1 MFFRGTAHMHGLTVQ
16 NEMPNWGYSVKEIDP
31 DRAVKCAGREVD
43 ISPKAATEIC
53 RKIRGM
59 RLDAAKEF
67 LEAVGKKQKAVAFR
81 RYHKEVPHRSL
92 DEGWY
97 AGRFPVKA
105 AKMFLFLLEELE
117 SNAEYKGLD
126 VDRLRIV
133 HAAAQRGM
141 KTQRIVSR
149 AYGRA
154 SPYQNTMVHVELMGY
169 EVAE

>member
-1 MFFRGTAHMHGLTVQ
+1 
-16 NEMPNWGYSVKEIDP
+16 MPNFGYSVKEFDP
-31 DRAVKCAGREVD
+31 DRAVKCSGRELN

-59 RLDAAKEF
+59 RLDQAKKL
-67 LEAVGKKQKAVAFR
+67 LEAVKEKKQYIAFR
-81 RYHKEVPHRSL
+81 RYHKEVPHHSL

-97 AGRFPVKA
+97 AGRYPVKA
-105 AKMFLFLLEELE
+105 AKQILFLLEELE

-133 HAAAQRGM
+133 HAASQRGM
-141 KTQRIVSR
+141 KSQRHISR
-149 AYGRA
+149 AHGSA
-154 SPYQNTMVHVELMGY
+154 TPYLNTQVHIELMGY

>member
-1 MFFRGTAHMHGLTVQ
+1 VPQ
-16 NEMPNWGYSVKEIDP
+16 WEYSIKEFDP
-31 DRAVKCAGREVD
+31 DRTVKCSGRELR

-59 RLDAAKEF
+59 RLEAAKKLMED
-67 LEAVGKKQKAVAFR
+67 VQKKKRAIAFR

-92 DEGWY
+92 DEPWY

-105 AKMFLFLLEELE
+105 AKTFLFLLEEME
-117 SNAEYKGLD
+117 ANAEFKGLD

-141 KTQRIVSR
+141 KTQRFVTR

-154 SPYQNTMVHVELMGY
+154 TPFQNTLIHVELMGY

>member
-1 MFFRGTAHMHGLTVQ
+1 
-16 NEMPNWGYSVKEIDP
+16 MPKWGYSIKEFDP
-31 DRAVKCAGREVD
+31 DRAVRCSGREVN

-53 RKIRGM
+53 RKLRGM
-59 RLDAAKEF
+59 RLDAAKEL
-67 LEAVGKKQKAVAFR
+67 LEAVQIKKRAIAYR
-81 RYHKEVPHRSL
+81 RYKKEIPHRSL

-97 AGRFPVKA
+97 AGRYPIKA

-133 HAAAQRGM
+133 HAASQRGM
-141 KTQRIVSR
+141 KSQRIISR
-149 AYGRA
+149 AMGRA
-154 SPYQNTMVHVELMGY
+154 TAYHNTMVHIELMGY

>member
-1 MFFRGTAHMHGLTVQ
+1 
-16 NEMPNWGYSVKEIDP
+16 MPNWGYSVKEFDP
-31 DRAVKCAGREVD
+31 DRAVKCSGREVK

-53 RKIRGM
+53 RKLRGM
-59 RLDAAKEF
+59 KLDSAKDL
-67 LEAVGKKQKAVAFR
+67 LEAVTKKKRAIAFR

-97 AGRFPVKA
+97 AGRYPVKA

-117 SNAEYKGLD
+117 ANAEYKGLD

-141 KTQRIVSR
+141 KTQRVISR

-154 SPYQNTMVHVELMGY
+154 TAYQNTLVHVELMGY
-169 EVAE
+169 EIGE

>member
-1 MFFRGTAHMHGLTVQ
+1 
-16 NEMPNWGYSVKEIDP
+16 
-31 DRAVKCAGREVD
+31 
-43 ISPKAATEIC
+43 
-53 RKIRGM
+53 M
-59 RLDAAKEF
+59 RLDSAKDL
-67 LEAVGKKQKAVAFR
+67 LEGVTNKKRAIAFR

-97 AGRFPVKA
+97 AGRYPVKA

-133 HAAAQRGM
+133 HAASQRGM
-141 KTQRIVSR
+141 KTQRVISR
-149 AYGRA
+149 AHGRA
-154 SPYQNTMVHVELMGY
+154 TPYRDTLVHVELMGY

>member
-1 MFFRGTAHMHGLTVQ
+1 
-16 NEMPNWGYSVKEIDP
+16 MPNWGYSVKEFDP
-31 DRAVKCAGREVD
+31 DRAVKCAGREVK

-59 RLDAAKEF
+59 RLDSAKDL
-67 LEAVGKKQKAVAFR
+67 LEGVTQKKRAIAYR

-97 AGRFPVKA
+97 AGRYPVKA

-117 SNAEYKGLD
+117 ANAEYKGLD

-141 KTQRIVSR
+141 KTQRVVSR

-154 SPYQNTMVHVELMGY
+154 TAYRDTLIHIELMGY

>member
-1 MFFRGTAHMHGLTVQ
+1 M
-16 NEMPNWGYSVKEIDP
+16 KEFDP
-31 DRAVKCAGREVD
+31 DRAVRCSGRELN

-59 RLDAAKEF
+59 RLDHAKEL
-67 LEAVGKKQKAVAFR
+67 LEAVEKKKRAIAYR
-81 RYHKEVPHRSL
+81 RYKKEVPHHSL

-97 AGRFPVKA
+97 AGRYPVKA
-105 AKMFLFLLEELE
+105 AKLFRFLLEELE

-133 HAAAQRGM
+133 HAASHRGM
-141 KTQRIVSR
+141 KTQRYISR
-149 AYGRA
+149 AHGRA
-154 SPYQNTMVHVELMGY
+154 TPYLGTLVHVELMGY

>member
-1 MFFRGTAHMHGLTVQ
+1 L
-16 NEMPNWGYSVKEIDP
+16 PNWGYSLKEFDP
-31 DRAVKCAGREVD
+31 DRAVKCSGRELR

-59 RLDAAKEF
+59 RLDWAKEL
-67 LEAVGKKQKAVAFR
+67 LEAVTKKKRAIAFR
-81 RYHKEVPHRSL
+81 HYKKKVSHRSL

-97 AGRFPVKA
+97 AGRYPVKA
-105 AKMFLFLLEELE
+105 AKMFLFLLNELE

-126 VDRLRIV
+126 VDRIRIV
-133 HAAAQRGM
+133 HAASHRGM
-141 KTQRIVSR
+141 KTQRIISR

-154 SPYQNTMVHVELMGY
+154 SPFHNILTHIELVGY

>member
-1 MFFRGTAHMHGLTVQ
+1 
-16 NEMPNWGYSVKEIDP
+16 MPNWGYSVKEFDP
-31 DRAVKCAGREVD
+31 DRAVRCSGRELK

-53 RKIRGM
+53 RKLRGM
-59 RLDAAKEF
+59 RLDSAKEL
-67 LEAVGKKQKAVAFR
+67 LEAVTKKKRAIAYR

-97 AGRFPVKA
+97 AGRYPVKA
-105 AKMFLFLLEELE
+105 ATSFLFLLEELE

-133 HAAAQRGM
+133 HAASHRGV
-141 KTQRIVSR
+141 KTTRFISR
-149 AYGRA
+149 AMGRA
-154 SPYQNTMVHVELMGY
+154 TPYQNTLVHVELMGY